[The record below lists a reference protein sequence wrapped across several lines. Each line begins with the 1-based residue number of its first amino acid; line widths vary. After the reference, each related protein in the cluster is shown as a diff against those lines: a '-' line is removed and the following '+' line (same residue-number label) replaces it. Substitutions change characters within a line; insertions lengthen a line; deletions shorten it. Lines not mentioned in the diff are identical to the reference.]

1 MSDGARPSS
10 SRVVLVVLE
19 QSKYKY
25 VVVYTWKTSRVRKS
39 RGRYGRVY
47 YYYYSVRPQSAAAA
61 AAPIAVTSLLK
72 RTTTPYTR
80 VISRV

>member
-61 AAPIAVTSLLK
+61 ATPIAVTSLLK

>member
-47 YYYYSVRPQSAAAA
+47 YSVRPQSAA

>member
-47 YYYYSVRPQSAAAA
+47 YYYSVRPQSAAAA
-61 AAPIAVTSLLK
+61 TPIAVTSLLK

>member
-61 AAPIAVTSLLK
+61 APIAVTSLLK

>member
-25 VVVYTWKTSRVRKS
+25 VVVYTWKMSRVRKS

-47 YYYYSVRPQSAAAA
+47 YSVRLQSAAAA
-61 AAPIAVTSLLK
+61 TPIAVTSLLK

>member
-61 AAPIAVTSLLK
+61 PIAVTSLLK

>member
-47 YYYYSVRPQSAAAA
+47 YYYYYSVRPQSAAA